1 MRRVHGKGL
10 SGFIFGLLCATA
22 AIAGVLYFLNHSSSG
37 LRQAQEQ
44 KPAEPPVE
52 RLQPQGA
59 GAPLPDASS
68 PLAPPVIVVPPAASE
83 PKNSGRAPASNDDT
97 IASEPKN
104 PPKIEEPQPMPRP
117 PRPEP
122 EPRKPADDVQPSP
135 EDILTQGN
143 VEKAREHAARRNQNQ
158 RARQN
163 ENERSNRASSR
174 QPEPSAED
182 ILNYGSVEKAR
193 EALRRQQQRQRAPA
207 NESRRREGAA
217 ARPAQ
222 SQSTARASGGRNSV
236 QLGVFSDKAGAEA
249 VRSRMNSMGVRVQVQ
264 ETNHN
269 GQRAYRVRSGNMSAE
284 QAQALAGDLR
294 ARGVDAIVK

>member
-44 KPAEPPVE
+44 KPAEPPPVE
-52 RLQPQGA
+52 MLQPKGA

-68 PLAPPVIVVPPAASE
+68 PMAPPVIVVPPAASE
-83 PKNSGRAPASNDDT
+83 PKNSGRDPASNDDM

-104 PPKIEEPQPMPRP
+104 PPKIEEPKPIPR

-135 EDILTQGN
+135 EDILNQGN
-143 VEKAREHAARRNQNQ
+143 VEKAREHAARQNQNQ

-163 ENERSNRASSR
+163 QSERSNRASSR
-174 QPEPSAED
+174 HEGCDASQHSPEE
-182 ILNYGSVEKAR
+182 ILNNACGKGME
-193 EALRRQQQRQRAPA
+193 RRQQQRQRAPA
-207 NESRRREGAA
+207 NEGAA

-222 SQSTARASGGRNSV
+222 SQNTARASGGRNSV
-236 QLGVFSDKAGAEA
+236 QVGVFSDKAGAEA

-269 GQRAYRVRSGNMSAE
+269 GQRVYRVRSGNMSAE